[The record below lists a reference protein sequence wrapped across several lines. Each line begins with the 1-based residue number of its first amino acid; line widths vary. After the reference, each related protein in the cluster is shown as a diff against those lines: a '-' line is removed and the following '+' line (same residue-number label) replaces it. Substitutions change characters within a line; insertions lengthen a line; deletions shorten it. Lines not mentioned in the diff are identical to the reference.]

1 MTVHIVGVRLIVALA
16 DFLIQR
22 LGFCSL
28 EFTETLEGQNLSGG
42 ATCRAKRAN
51 IFRTSESEVNL
62 VESIE
67 LNYEIEIR

>member
-1 MTVHIVGVRLIVALA
+1 MVHIVGVRLIVALA

-28 EFTETLEGQNLSGG
+28 EFTETFEGQNLSGG

-51 IFRTSESEVNL
+51 ICRTSESKRL
-62 VESIE
+62 LKTYLFSDFVEGQ
-67 LNYEIEIR
+67 